1 MSDERGQY
9 EIYGRTAY
17 ERPLTHIQ
25 TITIT
30 HTLAQE
36 VMQAVGHNHWVELVA
51 IPTHALIHVVGESKL
66 SPRES

>member
-9 EIYGRTAY
+9 EIYGRKVY

-30 HTLAQE
+30 QSLAQE
-36 VMQAVGHNHWVELVA
+36 VVQAVGSEAWVELVA
-51 IPTHALIHVVGESKL
+51 IPTHALLHVIGENQP
-66 SPRES
+66 SPGEH

>member
-30 HTLAQE
+30 QSLSQE
-36 VMQAVGHNHWVELVA
+36 VIQTVGNDEWVELVA
-51 IPTHALIHVVGESKL
+51 IPTHALIHVVGESKP
-66 SPRES
+66 SPQES